1 MLNAL
6 PVLKASGAEQRAQE
20 RWRALY
26 WRKRHIH
33 LYGQKFRL
41 FRVNILALLQGLLTR
56 MLTFW
61 AGFLVIKGELQ
72 LGEMLALTMMAG
84 AFQSAISGAGNLYLQ
99 LIMMKPQLDHT
110 RQILDQ
116 PALPPRPQVESQP
129 LPAPVVVQDLWFR
142 YQPEGPW
149 VLRGLNLEIRP
160 GEKLL
165 VRGPSGCGKSTFL
178 KLLAGL
184 YVPER
189 GALTLAGF
197 PPEQARHFLSYLPQ
211 FVRLFDRSI
220 LENLRLLSGAA
231 SRERLMVAAGHSGLD
246 ELVQTLP
253 MGYETLVNAGGATF
267 SGGQR
272 QLIALTA
279 VLASSKSVLVL
290 DEAMANIDP
299 IWKARLLRSPLFLDR
314 TVIFAS
320 HDEDQS
326 RDGPTFAGARQ
337 ITIGSERHEPFH

>member
-1 MLNAL
+1 
-6 PVLKASGAEQRAQE
+6 
-20 RWRALY
+20 
-26 WRKRHIH
+26 
-33 LYGQKFRL
+33 
-41 FRVNILALLQGLLTR
+41 
-56 MLTFW
+56 
-61 AGFLVIKGELQ
+61 
-72 LGEMLALTMMAG
+72 
-84 AFQSAISGAGNLYLQ
+84 
-99 LIMMKPQLDHT
+99 
-110 RQILDQ
+110 
-116 PALPPRPQVESQP
+116 
-129 LPAPVVVQDLWFR
+129 
-142 YQPEGPW
+142 
-149 VLRGLNLEIRP
+149 
-160 GEKLL
+160 
-165 VRGPSGCGKSTFL
+165 
-178 KLLAGL
+178 
-184 YVPER
+184 
-189 GALTLAGF
+189 LAGF